1 MTALLILL
9 ADKKFCPDVEM
20 RISGGGIQHYRVGQA
35 ASLVCRVRGLTSPP
49 LALYWERGNKV
60 ISILELQSNH
70 RRSVHNHVIYGIASM
85 SQFHICL
92 PYLGGDGGQ
101 QAGQRAGDREAERG
115 VQGQPPHRQ
124 RQASRYRY
132 STVQYSTVQSPH
144 SISQSLQTQVNEKY

>member
-1 MTALLILL
+1 
-9 ADKKFCPDVEM
+9 
-20 RISGGGIQHYRVGQA
+20 
-35 ASLVCRVRGLTSPP
+35 
-49 LALYWERGNKV
+49 
-60 ISILELQSNH
+60 
-70 RRSVHNHVIYGIASM
+70 M

-101 QAGQRAGDREAERG
+101 QAGQRAGDGEAERS